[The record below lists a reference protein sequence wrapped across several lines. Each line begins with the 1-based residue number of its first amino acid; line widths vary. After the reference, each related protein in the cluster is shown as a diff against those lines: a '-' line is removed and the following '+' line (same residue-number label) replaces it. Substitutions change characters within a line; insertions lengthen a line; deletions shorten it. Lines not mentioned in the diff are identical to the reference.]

1 MIKLAPSLL
10 SADFANLERSIKA
23 ADAAGCEYLHLDI
36 MDGHFVPNITFGP
49 DVVKALK
56 KHTNMVFDVH
66 LMIENPDLYIDA
78 FAKAGAD
85 LICVHEETCRHLH
98 RTIQSIKEKGLKSA
112 VALNPGTPLQ
122 SIEEILPYIDM
133 VLIMSVNP
141 GFGGQKFIP
150 TMVDKIAR
158 LRQMAVDRGLDFD
171 IQVDGGI
178 TVETA
183 PLVVKAGANIL
194 VAGTAIFGQ
203 KDIQK
208 AVKDLRKAAKSEIN

>member
-23 ADAAGCEYLHLDI
+23 VETAGCEYLHLDI

-49 DVVKALK
+49 DVVRAIK
-56 KHTNMVFDVH
+56 KHTSMAFDVH
-66 LMIENPDLYIDA
+66 LMIEKPDFFIDA

-85 LICVHEETCRHLH
+85 LICVHQEACRHLH
-98 RTIQSIKEKGLKSA
+98 RTIQSIKEKGLKAA
-112 VALNPGTPLQ
+112 VALNPATSLN

-150 TMVDKIAR
+150 TMVDKITR
-158 LRQMAVDRGLDFD
+158 LKQMAVAQGLSFD

-178 TVETA
+178 TAETA

-203 KDIQK
+203 SDIQK
-208 AVKDLRKAAKSEIN
+208 AVKDLRAACR